1 MIMRI
6 SFMCNIKFFFN
17 FYEPTSLI
25 CFRQRSCLTPTRIKQ
40 QLKKQLDPSLVD
52 CLKQEY
58 RFRPVLH
65 LRKNTAVSTLLL
77 FSQCNKKNVVNT
89 AIFVFVPMFLSNI
102 QGYHN
107 RGLWK
112 YRRFLIKRRKIFV
125 RIL

>member
-6 SFMCNIKFFFN
+6 SFMCNIKFFFI
-17 FYEPTSLI
+17 FFEPTSLI

-65 LRKNTAVSTLLL
+65 LRKNTVVSTLLL
-77 FSQCNKKNVVNT
+77 FSQCNKKKCSEHCHICVCAKCFYQIFKGITIEAFENT
-89 AIFVFVPMFLSNI
+89 ADS
-102 QGYHN
+102 
-107 RGLWK
+107 
-112 YRRFLIKRRKIFV
+112 
-125 RIL
+125 